1 MQMQLGTILIV
12 CLIPL
17 AYLFFAFEDK
27 FFEASSKHDSPATE
41 SQVAAKT
48 DAPLSL
54 EESANQMISRCEN
67 ARRLMDAAIGDDA
80 EGKEVSAFGKKFGL
94 PAKIAGYRNILSL
107 APPEDTARLG
117 QPSENFK
124 LIVARPGE
132 RLAGGYAVESEFE
145 YDPKS
150 NILFVDKPD
159 GYDPL
164 WYGVIVAHEARH
176 AYDVNLGIEKAGSV
190 GKEWAQG
197 ELRAYTLEHRLL
209 NLATKGVWL
218 REVDLI
224 ARRLGK
230 MSRSRND
237 LEFLSRNAQFERLS
251 ALFPKSRSDSEEA
264 MRGASMILAVN
275 FRYADLKKLG
285 DEAKLLTILA
295 AHSG

>member
-1 MQMQLGTILIV
+1 
-12 CLIPL
+12 
-17 AYLFFAFEDK
+17 
-27 FFEASSKHDSPATE
+27 
-41 SQVAAKT
+41 
-48 DAPLSL
+48 
-54 EESANQMISRCEN
+54 
-67 ARRLMDAAIGDDA
+67 MDAAIGDDA

-132 RLAGGYAVESEFE
+132 RRAGGYAVESEFE

-190 GKEWAQG
+190 GKVGPGQ
-197 ELRAYTLEHRLL
+197 LRAYTLEHRLL
-209 NLATKGVWL
+209 ELATKGVWL